1 MPDYSNEVLAPRN
14 VDAYSFSLCQVVGR
28 TRPDTLYHYDIANNV
43 LKPCFTLDN
52 VMQEDKY
59 IVTSLHET
67 PEYYWSRVTIG
78 PAKMPSDG
86 SPVRMTVF
94 NVRVS
99 KKDGSVKRIDRFT
112 NDFLG
117 LSYPFLTMRNGYVC
131 ISYDPLELM
140 DALDKVLTQTD
151 LEPDVRKR
159 ATDLRNSLHENDNDI
174 LIMRYAEVLLNYAEA
189 KAELGELTDADWAAT
204 IGALRSR
211 AGITGGTPQ
220 TGTLTTRPSSAEP
233 YIASYYPTIS
243 DPSLL
248 EIRRERGIELCLEG
262 LRLNDLKRWNC
273 CDLWVNDPWEGIFIP
288 SLNQPLDVNGD
299 GNYDAYFYD
308 TDKIADE
315 KYAAIGVYVGTNK
328 SNVLNVKPVQ
338 GGYLMEYNYAGRSW
352 PARQYL
358 YPIPEVVIQFNTNLS
373 QNPGW

>member
-1 MPDYSNEVLAPRN
+1 MMA
-14 VDAYSFSLCQVVGR
+14 
-28 TRPDTLYHYDIANNV
+28 I
-43 LKPCFTLDN
+43 
-52 VMQEDKY
+52 
-59 IVTSLHET
+59 ET
-67 PEYYWSRVTIG
+67 
-78 PAKMPSDG
+78 
-86 SPVRMTVF
+86 
-94 NVRVS
+94 
-99 KKDGSVKRIDRFT
+99 
-112 NDFLG
+112 
-117 LSYPFLTMRNGYVC
+117 
-131 ISYDPLELM
+131 
-140 DALDKVLTQTD
+140 DKVLGLGEQNWWYNSSTYGPHLCMSRKFMLSYLNADGTPYVEKKADGSYKNFVEETTGRDTRLNQTIRGAD
-151 LEPDVRKR
+151 YTRKNASGVYEPTAANFTGHTLTGYQFTKFAMDDVAYDDA
-159 ATDLRNSLHENDNDI
+159 ATNDNDI
-174 LIMRYAEVLLNYAEA
+174 PIMRYAEVLLNYAEA

-220 TGTLTTRPSSAEP
+220 TGTLTTRPSSEEP

-352 PARQYL
+352 PTRQYL